1 MNAVEVHV
9 HNVTVNETLSK
20 ILSIMVFEKRKNCWK
35 EKQESKKQNRLT
47 YTGELLML

>member
-20 ILSIMVFEKRKNCWK
+20 ILSIMGFEKK
-35 EKQESKKQNRLT
+35 
-47 YTGELLML
+47 ELLERKTREQKAK